1 MERIGTSDRFI
12 EGPES
17 EHCEMLADILGD
29 ELEEVHDVLGLAR
42 EPGSQLGVLCRHTHG
57 AGVEMAD
64 PHHDAAG
71 HDQRSGGESELL
83 GAEQGRDHDISAGAQ
98 RPIALNGDP
107 VA

>member
-17 EHCEMLADILGD
+17 EHRKMFADILGD
-29 ELEEVHDVLGLAR
+29 ELEEVHDVLCLAG
-42 EPGSQLGVLCRHTHG
+42 EPGSQLGILCRHTHR

-71 HDQRSGGESELL
+71 HDQRGGGESELL
-83 GAEQGRDHDISAGAQ
+83 GTEQSRDHDVPAGAQ
-98 RPIALNGDP
+98 RPVTLDGDP